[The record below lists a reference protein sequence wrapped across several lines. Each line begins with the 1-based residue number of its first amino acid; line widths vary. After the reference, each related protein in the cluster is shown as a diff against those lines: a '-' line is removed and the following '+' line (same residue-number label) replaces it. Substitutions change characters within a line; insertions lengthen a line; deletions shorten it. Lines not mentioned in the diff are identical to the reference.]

1 MTEEIKVKRI
11 LVTHVRVQYNEF
23 VKTFEIRL
31 PAHVKRITGI
41 AVTTNMTRWQ
51 DG

>member
-1 MTEEIKVKRI
+1 MTEEIKRKKI
-11 LVTHVRVQYNEF
+11 LVRHVRVRYDEY

-31 PAHVKRITGI
+31 PAHVKRVTGI
-41 AVTTNMTRWQ
+41 TITSNTTRWQ

>member
-1 MTEEIKVKRI
+1 MTEEIKKRKI
-11 LVTHVRVQYNEF
+11 LVTHVKVNYDEF

-31 PAHVKRITGI
+31 PAHVKRITAI
-41 AVTTNMTRWQ
+41 AITSNMTRWH

>member
-1 MTEEIKVKRI
+1 MTEEIKRKKI
-11 LVTHVRVQYNEF
+11 LVTHVRVRFDEY

-31 PAHVKRITGI
+31 PSNVKRVTGI
-41 AVTTNMTRWQ
+41 MITTNMTRWQ

>member
-1 MTEEIKVKRI
+1 MTEELKKKKI
-11 LVTHVRVQYNEF
+11 LVTHVKVNNDEF

-31 PAHVKRITGI
+31 PAHVKKVTGI
-41 AVTTNMTRWQ
+41 MITSNTTRWR

>member
-11 LVTHVRVQYNEF
+11 LVTHVRVRYDEY

-31 PAHVKRITGI
+31 PANVKRVTGV
-41 AVTTNMTRWQ
+41 AVTTNASRWQ

>member
-1 MTEEIKVKRI
+1 MEEIKKKKI
-11 LVTHVRVQYNEF
+11 LVTHVRVRYDEY

-31 PAHVKRITGI
+31 PAHVKKVTGI
-41 AVTTNMTRWQ
+41 AITTNMTRWW